1 MFGFGFSGSFDPAKD
16 IPDLSGKVILVT
28 GGNAGLGTET
38 IKQLAA
44 HNPQEIFLTSRSE
57 EKAKNAIKEIQD
69 AVPNAKVTHLSLDL
83 TDFSNIE
90 QAAKTFQ
97 SKSSRLDVLIN
108 NAGVMAM
115 PYSKTAQGYEIQFG
129 TNHMG
134 HALFTKL
141 LMPTLLKTAEQ
152 PGADVRVVNLS
163 SYGHNLAPSGGIIWD
178 QEKAEQISTNARYG
192 SSKLANILHA
202 RMLGEKYPQITAV
215 AVHPG
220 VIMTELYASV
230 KKGTAARFVLGA
242 VAPLVF
248 ASTQDGAKNTLWAA
262 TAPEER
268 VKKDFYYEPIGKAG
282 CGSKNAKDH
291 DLAVELWDW
300 TEEELKKH
308 GY

>member
-1 MFGFGFSGSFDPAKD
+1 MLKLDK
-16 IPDLSGKVILVT
+16 
-28 GGNAGLGTET
+28 GNAGLGKET
-38 IKQLAA
+38 IIQLAK

-57 EKAKNAIKEIQD
+57 DKSKAAIAEIKN
-69 AVPNAKVTHLSLDL
+69 AVPNAKVTPLSLDL
-83 TDFSNIE
+83 TDFTSIAT
-90 QAAKTFQ
+90 AAKTFQ
-97 SKSSRLDVLIN
+97 SQSSRLDILIN

-115 PYSKTAQGYEIQFG
+115 PYSKTAQDYEIQFG

-141 LMPTLLKTAEQ
+141 LLPTLLETAKQ

-163 SYGHNLAPSGGIIWD
+163 SYGHNLAPSDGIIFD
-178 QEKAEQISTNARYG
+178 QVGAEKISTNARYG

-202 RMLGEKYPQITAV
+202 RVLREKYPSITAV

-230 KKGTAARFVLGA
+230 KQGVVARHVLGA

-248 ASTQDGAKNTLWAA
+248 ANTQDGAKTSLWGA
-262 TAPEER
+262 TASKY
-268 VKKDFYYEPIGKAG
+268 VVSKNYYYEPIGKAG
-282 CGSKNAKDH
+282 NESKNAKNH
-291 DLAVELWDW
+291 DLAVKLWDW
-300 TEEELKKH
+300 TEEEFKKH

>member
-1 MFGFGFSGSFDPAKD
+1 MLK
-16 IPDLSGKVILVT
+16 LET
-28 GGNAGLGTET
+28 GNAGLGKET
-38 IKQLAA
+38 IIQLAK

-57 EKAKNAIKEIQD
+57 DKARTAIQEIKD
-69 AVPNAKVTHLSLDL
+69 AVPNAKVTPLSLDL
-83 TDFSNIE
+83 TDFASIG

-97 SKSSRLDVLIN
+97 SQSPRLDILIN

-141 LMPTLLKTAEQ
+141 LLPTLLETASQ

-163 SYGHNLAPSGGIIWD
+163 SYGHNLAPADGIAWD
-178 QEKAEQISTNARYG
+178 QAGAENISTNARYG

-202 RMLGEKYPQITAV
+202 RVLGEKNPQITAV

-230 KKGTAARFVLGA
+230 KQGAVARTLLGA
-242 VAPLVF
+242 FAPLVF
-248 ASTQDGAKNTLWAA
+248 ANMHDGAKTSLWAA
-262 TAPEER
+262 TAS
-268 VKKDFYYEPIGKAG
+268 KDVVSKSYYYEPIGKAG
-282 CGSKNAKDH
+282 NGSKNAQDH
-291 DLAVELWDW
+291 DLAVKLWDW
-300 TEEELKKH
+300 TEEEFKKH